1 MTWTVIGVLILI
13 GIIFIILEILVI
25 PGVAVFGILGF
36 IIILIG
42 VWQTYESY
50 GNTAGHIVLG
60 SSLLLSILAL
70 VFSLRSKTWKKM
82 MLNSH
87 IDGKTNIIDEEKI
100 KVGDA
105 GKTTSRLSPAGKA
118 FIGGDFYEVHTQSEF
133 IDPGIEI
140 IVTKIEFNKIYVKQK
155 I

>member
-1 MTWTVIGVLILI
+1 MTWTVIAVLILI
-13 GIIFIILEILVI
+13 GLIFIVLEILVI

-42 VWQTYESY
+42 VWQSYVTY
-50 GNTAGHIVLG
+50 GTTAGHIVLG

-82 MLNSH
+82 MLNSK
-87 IDGKTNIIDEEKI
+87 IDGKTNIIDENKL
-100 KVGDA
+100 KVGDT

-118 FIGGDFYEVHTQSEF
+118 FINGDFYEVHTQSEF
-133 IDPGIEI
+133 IVPGTEI
-140 IVTKIEFNKIYVKQK
+140 IITKIVFNKIYVKQK
-155 I
+155 K